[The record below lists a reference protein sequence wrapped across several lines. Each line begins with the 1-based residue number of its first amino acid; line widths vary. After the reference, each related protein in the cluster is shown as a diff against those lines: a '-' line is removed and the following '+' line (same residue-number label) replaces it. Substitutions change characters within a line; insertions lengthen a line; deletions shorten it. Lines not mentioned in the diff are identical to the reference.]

1 MRGVQPWRKWRVTLI
16 EPRDE
21 ANHWYYNGEML
32 QTVALSIAA
41 AASTQQARS
50 SDVLN
55 VKKPAFVFGF

>member
-1 MRGVQPWRKWRVTLI
+1 MI